1 MGMTDNTHI
10 NAWNGEKR
18 AGQGA
23 FSTSRFGYGF
33 AIAGDADSRPRLL
46 VRPMGDLTVV
56 DFLNAPGVLQGE
68 AVRDLAGRL
77 QGLVN
82 MGHER
87 LLLNLSGVVLSSS
100 SVLGSLSL
108 LQRRVGEAGGLL
120 KLCGLDPVLR
130 ESLRICRLDREFVI
144 YECEDDAFA
153 AETPTV
159 REDVNG

>member
-1 MGMTDNTHI
+1 MTDNSHT
-10 NAWNGEKR
+10 NAWNMGKR

-23 FSTSRFGYGF
+23 FSTSRFGYSF

-56 DFLNAPGVLQGE
+56 EFLSAPGVLQGE
-68 AVRDLAGRL
+68 VVRELAGRL

-82 MGHER
+82 TGRDR
-87 LLLNLSGVVLSSS
+87 LLLNLKGVIFSSS
-100 SVLGSLSL
+100 SVLGSLAL

-130 ESLRICRLDREFVI
+130 DSLRVCRLDREFVI
-144 YECEDDAFA
+144 YDGEDDALA

-159 REDVNG
+159 R